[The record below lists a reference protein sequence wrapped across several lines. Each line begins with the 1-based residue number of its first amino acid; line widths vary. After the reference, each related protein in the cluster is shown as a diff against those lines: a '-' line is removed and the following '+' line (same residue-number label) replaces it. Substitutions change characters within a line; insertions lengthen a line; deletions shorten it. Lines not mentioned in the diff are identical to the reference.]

1 MIRIIIISLMQHKI
15 QKIKRKLIE
24 LLSNSQIGLS
34 GTEIS
39 NKLNINRV
47 TMTKYLNI
55 FVSEGLIKQIKI
67 GNANLWFIE
76 SGIMQ
81 FDLPDDYFKIKNK
94 YLDHVLDFSNR
105 HSINLIRSL
114 LHSDSHPTKIILEII
129 IPTIHH
135 IQKLYVEKK
144 INRLYIKLYH
154 RIIMNS
160 INLMNSLV
168 NDIDFNKNILIIS
181 DIQNTLQAEAAST
194 SFTAN
199 NWNVSFLGDISDAID
214 VLFDIDL
221 QKFFH
226 KIMTDKELMLVLVF
240 VESYEKL
247 KFFSETLKGI
257 KKKFN
262 NDIFLML
269 FYDDVNVDVDADLIT
284 NDLKIVFQ
292 WADTKITSMSKWA
305 E

>member
-1 MIRIIIISLMQHKI
+1 
-15 QKIKRKLIE
+15 
-24 LLSNSQIGLS
+24 N
-34 GTEIS
+34 
-39 NKLNINRV
+39 
-47 TMTKYLNI
+47 
-55 FVSEGLIKQIKI
+55 
-67 GNANLWFIE
+67 
-76 SGIMQ
+76 
-81 FDLPDDYFKIKNK
+81 
-94 YLDHVLDFSNR
+94 
-105 HSINLIRSL
+105 
-114 LHSDSHPTKIILEII
+114 
-129 IPTIHH
+129 
-135 IQKLYVEKK
+135 
-144 INRLYIKLYH
+144 
-154 RIIMNS
+154 
-160 INLMNSLV
+160 NLMNSLV

-292 WADTKITSMSKWA
+292 WADTKITGMSKWA